1 MMQFYWML
9 LGTLAVWRVTH
20 FLHAE
25 DGPADV
31 ALRLR
36 TSAGAGFW
44 GRLLGCFY
52 CLSLWSS
59 VPFAVVIGSGV
70 IEILLLWLALSAGAI
85 LLERLT
91 QVGPAPAVTI
101 EQGEDSDELLRTKS
115 HD

>member
-1 MMQFYWML
+1 MV
-9 LGTLAVWRVTH
+9 LGALAVWRVTH

-31 ALRLR
+31 SRRLR
-36 TSAGAGFW
+36 ASAGAGFW

-52 CLSLWSS
+52 CLTLWIS

-70 IEILLLWLALSAGAI
+70 TEMVLLWLALSAGAI

-91 QVGPAPAVTI
+91 QAALGPAPAVYI
-101 EQGEDSDELLRTKS
+101 EQREESDELLRKKPQ
-115 HD
+115 D